1 MGEMAR
7 AKAANEAKPNST
19 YWTPGQSRQADSMAR
34 QNNPLG
40 RFGTKIENF
49 LQLKQIAQQGAHMFD
64 PRSKA
69 GLANIAGMF
78 VGGGAEGDATPAM
91 ESLGMKGQFAPYS
104 HGGLMRGNALDRGI
118 THETMGQNI
127 RIGRQTGDLKDF
139 PKGSQELLLRSLAER
154 AQGVGRY
161 KSANPGEVLM
171 QKLEMARKQQV
182 QNRADVEEGKQLNN
196 RFSGDLK
203 KFQLNKQMGR
213 AFEAKQGGQLVQ
225 GSINNPETFQAP
237 FMDKQPEAYTV
248 RTRLLNLQK
257 QNPGNELLGNAN
269 PLLQAIHDML
279 FSGKGLAKRPTRP
292 GGKDNPSP
300 FGTPYGGGPFG

>member
-1 MGEMAR
+1 MAR
-7 AKAANEAKPNST
+7 AHAANVANPNT
-19 YWTPGQSRQADSMAR
+19 TFFTPKQSRVADSMAR

-40 RFGTKIENF
+40 RLGSKIENF

-91 ESLGMKGQFAPYS
+91 ESLGMKGQFVPYS
-104 HGGLMRGNALDRGI
+104 HGGLIRGDALDRGI

-127 RIGRQTGDLKDF
+127 RIGRNTGDLKDF

-182 QNRADVEEGKQLNN
+182 QNRADTEAGKQISN
-196 RFSGDLK
+196 RFGGDLK

-237 FMDKQPEAYTV
+237 FMDKQPEDYAV
-248 RTRLLNLQK
+248 RLRLLNLQRE
-257 QNPGNELLGNAN
+257 NPGNEMLGTSN
-269 PLLQAIHDML
+269 PLMQAIHDML
-279 FSGKGLAKRPTRP
+279 FGGKGLQRRPARP
-292 GGKDNPSP
+292 GNDNPS
-300 FGTPYGGGPFG
+300 GSPYGGGPFG